1 MSKEGDILEL
11 LRAES
16 AEAARKSQRALIIQ
30 PGAIGDCILTLP
42 LAAFMKE
49 SLHLGGVNILGHTE
63 YLGIFPG
70 RTCVDS
76 VSSIDLIDLH
86 RLFTKSKTFNLDDRD
101 PLIRIFSG
109 YSWVASFIGESGG
122 DFEQNLIFTTN
133 CSHNSE
139 VITLPLKPPD
149 DFSEH
154 LSSFY
159 INKFIEQS
167 GLNLEFSYDITADNL
182 LKTTQTDIVKGKQF
196 LKESGINPNRKICV
210 IQPGSGA
217 INKCWHID
225 NYIAIAQEL
234 NTKDFEVIFFLGPV
248 ELEKFNQTKIKYLQ
262 SSANCFTDLSF
273 SEVLELL
280 CCAEI
285 FIGNDSGITHLAASM
300 GVKTYAVFG
309 PTNHEIYKP
318 LGSKVKIFKDDSS
331 NFSKKSSIK
340 KQQKLLTQLND
351 DIG

>member
-1 MSKEGDILEL
+1 MQQEGDILEL

-49 SLHLGGVNILGHTE
+49 ALQLGGVNILGHTE

-86 RLFTKSKTFNLDDRD
+86 RLFTESKTFNLDDRD

-109 YSWVASFIGESGG
+109 YSWVASFIGDPGG

-139 VITLPLKPPD
+139 VITLSLRPPD

-159 INKFIEQS
+159 INEFIEQS
-167 GLNLEFSYDITADNL
+167 CLNLEITYDVSTDNL
-182 LKTTQTDIVKGKQF
+182 IKATQTDIIKGKEF
-196 LKESGINPNRKICV
+196 LQESGINPNKKICV

-225 NYIAIAQEL
+225 NFIAIAQEL
-234 NTKDFEVIFFLGPV
+234 KNKDVEVIFLLGPV
-248 ELEKFNQTKIKYLQ
+248 ELEKFSKVKIKNLQ
-262 SSANCFTDLSF
+262 NSAKCFKDLSF
-273 SEVLELL
+273 LEVLRLL

-285 FIGNDSGITHLAASM
+285 FIGNDSGITHLAASL
-300 GVKTYAVFG
+300 GIKTYAIFG
-309 PTNHEIYKP
+309 PTNPEIYKP
-318 LGSKVKIFKDDSS
+318 LGLKVKIFKDDSA
-331 NFSKKSSIK
+331 NFEKKSSIK
-340 KQQKLLTQLND
+340 KQQGLLTQLND